1 MDLEMEIPEVAIEG
15 NSQDC
20 HYNCRPYQMLDVLV
34 PIVDGFVGVTIIF
47 IIEKIHFVSV
57 TY

>member
-1 MDLEMEIPEVAIEG
+1 MDLEMEIPEVAKEG
-15 NSQDC
+15 NSQDY
-20 HYNCRPYQMLDVLV
+20 HYNCWPYQMLDVLV
-34 PIVDGFVGVTIIF
+34 PIVDGFVGIAIIF